1 MKIILM
7 FLILGGLTACKLEQG
22 PQQVKYQQDMCEGI
36 IASFLKVQSLENY
49 QILDIKYLS
58 GFPKNYTYQYRFEG
72 DLHFRNMPRR
82 PNLNFQCGGN
92 LDQKINVT
100 LVDGEK
106 KILIGEMN
114 ILKAQIVKKIIAYRN
129 L

>member
-22 PQQVKYQQDMCEGI
+22 TQQVKHQQDMCEGI
-36 IASFLKVQSLENY
+36 IASFLKAQSLENY
-49 QILDIKYLS
+49 QLLDIKTFSDL
-58 GFPKNYTYQYRFEG
+58 PKKYIYQYRFES
-72 DLHFRNMPRR
+72 DLYFANMPRR

-92 LDQKINVT
+92 FDQKINVT

-106 KILIGEMN
+106 KILIGEMS
-114 ILKAQIVKKIIAYRN
+114 ILNAQIVKEIIAYRN

>member
-7 FLILGGLTACKLEQG
+7 LLTLGGLTACKLEQVS
-22 PQQVKYQQDMCEGI
+22 QQVQQQQDVCEGVI
-36 IASFLKVQSLENY
+36 TSFLKAQSLENY
-49 QILDIKYLS
+49 QLLGIKALS
-58 GFPKNYTYQYRFEG
+58 DLPKKYSYQYRFEG
-72 DLHFRNMPRR
+72 DLHFINIPKR
-82 PNLNFQCGGN
+82 PNLNFQCGEN
-92 LDQKINVT
+92 FDQKIEVK

-114 ILKAQIVKKIIAYRN
+114 ILKAQIVKEIIAYRN

>member
-7 FLILGGLTACKLEQG
+7 FLILGGLTACQLEQG
-22 PQQVKYQQDMCEGI
+22 PQQLKHQQDMCEGI

-49 QILDIKYLS
+49 QLLDIKALS
-58 GFPKNYTYQYRFEG
+58 GFPKNYIYQYRFEG
-72 DLHFRNMPRR
+72 DLNFRNMPRR
-82 PNLNFQCGGN
+82 PNLNFQCGDN
-92 LDQKINVT
+92 FDQKINVT

-106 KILIGEMN
+106 KILIGEMS
-114 ILKAQIVKKIIAYRN
+114 ILNAQIVKEIIAYRT

>member
-7 FLILGGLTACKLEQG
+7 LLTLGGLTACELEQVS
-22 PQQVKYQQDMCEGI
+22 QQVQQQQDVCEGVI
-36 IASFLKVQSLENY
+36 TSFLKAQSLENY
-49 QILDIKYLS
+49 QLLGIKALS
-58 GFPKNYTYQYRFEG
+58 DLPKKYSYQYRFEG
-72 DLHFRNMPRR
+72 DLHFINIPKR
-82 PNLNFQCGGN
+82 PNLNFQCGEN
-92 LDQKINVT
+92 FDQKIEVK

-114 ILKAQIVKKIIAYRN
+114 ILKAQIVEEIIAYRN